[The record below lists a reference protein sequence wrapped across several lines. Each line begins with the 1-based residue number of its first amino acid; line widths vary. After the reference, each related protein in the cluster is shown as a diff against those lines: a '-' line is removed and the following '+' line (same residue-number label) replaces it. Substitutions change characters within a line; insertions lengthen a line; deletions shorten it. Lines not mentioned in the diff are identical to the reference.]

1 MEKILTHSIS
11 EHTVIDSISTVQS
24 FANVFNFPLEMN
36 VSSTDA
42 ETYSFLSIYYS
53 IVYVKFPAFSLNI

>member
-42 ETYSFLSIYYS
+42 ETYSFFCQFT
-53 IVYVKFPAFSLNI
+53 IVLFMLNFQPSP